1 MSTLLEKGIVLPSG
15 EINKTKINLVSGA
28 ITQPFAEMIWVT
40 TDGDMDAINR
50 LTHLFL
56 QMNTPK
62 ERNRLFQLIQVL
74 YALLGLQFSEEA
86 IPMGSVPD
94 VLDYFLFSFL
104 ADLGEIIKGFYLINN
119 TNVF

>member
-1 MSTLLEKGIVLPSG
+1 METLLSKGIVTANG
-15 EINKTKINLVSGA
+15 EINKTKINLVSGT
-28 ITQPFAEMIWVT
+28 ITQPFVEMIWAT

-62 ERNRLFQLIQVL
+62 ERERLFQLIQVL

-86 IPMGSVPD
+86 VPMGSDPD
-94 VLDYFLFSFL
+94 VLEYFMFSFII
-104 ADLGEIIKGFYLINN
+104 DIGTVIKGFILE
-119 TNVF
+119 